1 MAVTHSIPKVP
12 LNSSS
17 HRPEVPLKW
26 SIGGENRENYLWA
39 AYVLKEMWKKKFKLH
54 TIRMTEL
61 YFCVF
66 YSEKRAVKL
75 NVYVSQSNNLKILTV
90 DMFVLIEASYI

>member
-1 MAVTHSIPKVP
+1 
-12 LNSSS
+12 
-17 HRPEVPLKW
+17 
-26 SIGGENRENYLWA
+26 
-39 AYVLKEMWKKKFKLH
+39 MWKKKFKLH